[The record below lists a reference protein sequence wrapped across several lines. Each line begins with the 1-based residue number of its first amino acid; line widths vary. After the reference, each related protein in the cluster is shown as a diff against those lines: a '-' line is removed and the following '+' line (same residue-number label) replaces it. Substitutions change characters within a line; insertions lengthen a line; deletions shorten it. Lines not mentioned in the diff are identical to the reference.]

1 MHESGRATPNSC
13 LCADRPH
20 ANPESEQET
29 LLEPKVT
36 QFFNIVTPRV
46 MHEANVANVACNQC
60 SLCGLP
66 NNKPYE
72 AFPCSLSGRA
82 ELEVDEVNRCNCHKC
97 LPKSA
102 VQHFII
108 STPRFVITKE
118 IADFQPNFRQ

>member
-13 LCADRPH
+13 LCADMPH
-20 ANPESEQET
+20 ANLESGQET

-60 SLCGLP
+60 TLCGLP
-66 NNKPYE
+66 INKPYE
-72 AFPCSLSGRA
+72 AFPCPLSGRA

-108 STPRFVITKE
+108 STPRFVTNKE
-118 IADFQPNFRQ
+118 IADFQSNFHP

>member
-13 LCADRPH
+13 LCADLPH

-36 QFFNIVTPRV
+36 QFFNLVAPRV

-60 SLCGLP
+60 TLCGLI
-66 NNKPYE
+66 NKPYE
-72 AFPCSLSGRA
+72 AFSCSPSRKEKLD
-82 ELEVDEVNRCNCHKC
+82 VDKVNRCKCHKC

-108 STPRFVITKE
+108 STPRFVNTKE
-118 IADFQPNFRQ
+118 IADFQPNFCQ

>member
-13 LCADRPH
+13 LCADMPH
-20 ANPESEQET
+20 ANLESEQET

-60 SLCGLP
+60 TLCGLI
-66 NNKPYE
+66 NKPYE
-72 AFPCSLSGRA
+72 AFSCSLSSRA
-82 ELEVDEVNRCNCHKC
+82 KLEVDEVNRCKCHKC
-97 LPKSA
+97 FPKSA

-108 STPRFVITKE
+108 STPRFVNTKE

>member
-1 MHESGRATPNSC
+1 MHKSGRATPNSC
-13 LCADRPH
+13 LCADMPH
-20 ANPESEQET
+20 ANLESEQET

-60 SLCGLP
+60 TLCGLI
-66 NNKPYE
+66 NKPYE
-72 AFPCSLSGRA
+72 AFSCSPSRRA
-82 ELEVDEVNRCNCHKC
+82 KLEVDEVNRCKCHKC

-102 VQHFII
+102 VQHFVI
-108 STPRFVITKE
+108 STPRFVNTKE

>member
-1 MHESGRATPNSC
+1 MHESGRATPISC
-13 LCADRPH
+13 LCADMPH
-20 ANPESEQET
+20 ANLELEQET

-60 SLCGLP
+60 TLCGLIK
-66 NNKPYE
+66 KPYE
-72 AFPCSLSGRA
+72 AFSCSLSRRA
-82 ELEVDEVNRCNCHKC
+82 ELEVDEVNRCKCHKC

-118 IADFQPNFRQ
+118 IADFQPNFHQ

>member
-13 LCADRPH
+13 SCADMPH
-20 ANPESEQET
+20 ANLESEQET

-36 QFFNIVTPRV
+36 QFYNLVTPRV

-60 SLCGLP
+60 TLCGLI
-66 NNKPYE
+66 NKPYE
-72 AFPCSLSGRA
+72 AFSCFPSRKV
-82 ELEVDEVNRCNCHKC
+82 ELGVDDVNSCKCHKC

-118 IADFQPNFRQ
+118 SADFQPNFHQ